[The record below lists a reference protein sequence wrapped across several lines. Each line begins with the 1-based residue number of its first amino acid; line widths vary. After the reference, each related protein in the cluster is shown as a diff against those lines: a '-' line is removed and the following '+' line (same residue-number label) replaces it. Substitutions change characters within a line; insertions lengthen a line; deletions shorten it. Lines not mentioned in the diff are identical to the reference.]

1 VEVVAAQ
8 VVLAAMTKEG
18 LVAMA
23 AQVVVPSVRAPVA
36 VLVEVVEMEET
47 VEKVE
52 EMAYMVCDGFR
63 GLQGLVAF

>member
-1 VEVVAAQ
+1 
-8 VVLAAMTKEG
+8 
-18 LVAMA
+18 
-23 AQVVVPSVRAPVA
+23 
-36 VLVEVVEMEET
+36 MEET